1 MGSPHVHSSIWIFN
15 APNIQNETAYTEFI
29 EKTINTQL
37 SDHLKDLELFELV
50 KTYQVHAHS
59 VTCWKCSN
67 NKCRFSFGRYF
78 TEKTILQ
85 NYLILY
91 LVMI

>member
-59 VTCWKCSN
+59 VSCWKCSN

-78 TEKTILQ
+78 TEKTI
-85 NYLILY
+85 
-91 LVMI
+91 